1 MAINL
6 SKEIIDA
13 IKNTDSVKVLA
24 SISKENV
31 PHVTVKN
38 SLNVLPDGTLFYYEL
53 LETSQT
59 QKNLVNSIW
68 FHKQI
73 AINII
78 TPDEKSYQIKGT
90 PKKAVIAGQLFLEA
104 YEQLQLI
111 LGKDTDLSTIWLIDV
126 EEFQEE
132 TFSIRKEIE
141 EKLHPYELHVDRL
154 AK

>member
-1 MAINL
+1 MSIKL
-6 SKEIIDA
+6 SEEIIDA
-13 IKNTDSVKVLA
+13 IKNPDTIKVVA
-24 SISKENV
+24 SISKDNI

-38 SLNVLPDGTLFYYEL
+38 SLNILPDGTLYYYEL

-68 FHKQI
+68 FHKLI

-78 TPDEKSYQIKGT
+78 TPDNKSYLIKGT
-90 PKKAVIAGQLFLEA
+90 PKKAVIAGQTFLEA
-104 YEQLQLI
+104 YEHIQSI
-111 LGKDTDLSTIWLIDV
+111 LGKDTDLSTIWLIDA
-126 EEFQEE
+126 EEFQEN
-132 TFSIRKEIE
+132 TFSVRKETE